1 MAKRECI
8 SACVEAEEEVFTIKA
23 FLEAVSEAAGDAPPS
38 WLVVMYALIG
48 ALEAKL
54 AKLSTEVRK

>member
-8 SACVEAEEEVFTIKA
+8 SACIEVEEELFTIEA
-23 FLEAVSEAAGDAPPS
+23 FLDAVSDAAGDAPPS
-38 WLVVMYALIG
+38 WLVVMYAMNG
-48 ALEAKL
+48 ALKARL